1 MTFTIGVLFKEQG
14 FYGWLPIIASTFYA
28 FVMLVTDNIN
38 KLKLGLIVN
47 NILWLFYEIIILDF
61 VGVLFKV
68 FSLISCTQM
77 VIKERKSK
85 NEKEN

>member
-1 MTFTIGVLFKEQG
+1 M
-14 FYGWLPIIASTFYA
+14 PIIASTFYA